1 MGRPCSLLNKKWC
14 IIWLFIRK
22 KCLKRLPVVI
32 ILIQENR
39 KRSEPSGSCRF
50 WWIWFLGHWAGPA
63 LLVGLM
69 EEGAHVG
76 SQHLCGI
83 RALLTEGLGALR
95 SRGVAAIREK
105 RTKLQLIVTL
115 IFSGLFVFLCV
126 FFNWDGIVVICP
138 SLGLFRLLSENYFS
152 HLHITWTKLTYAVLL
167 LSSFRR
173 LRIQSEMK
181 WFA

>member
-1 MGRPCSLLNKKWC
+1 
-14 IIWLFIRK
+14 
-22 KCLKRLPVVI
+22 
-32 ILIQENR
+32 
-39 KRSEPSGSCRF
+39 
-50 WWIWFLGHWAGPA
+50 
-63 LLVGLM
+63 M

-95 SRGVAAIREK
+95 RRGVAAIREK

-115 IFSGLFVFLCV
+115 IFAGLFVFLCV

-152 HLHITWTKLTYAVLL
+152 HLHIT
-167 LSSFRR
+167 
-173 LRIQSEMK
+173 
-181 WFA
+181 